1 MKSIKP
7 GRGPSKLSTVGSI
20 CVAIFGVFWCI
31 MAGAM
36 GAWFMIPFGL
46 IFVGVGFKLK
56 ISQAAL
62 AKGLGVS
69 VPTISRWE
77 RGSQEPHIM
86 ALGSFYDFCEKHEI
100 NFEEANLK
108 CLEKH

>member
-1 MKSIKP
+1 MNQTN
-7 GRGPSKLSTVGSI
+7 LSFADQVKY
-20 CVAIFGVFWCI
+20 
-31 MAGAM
+31 
-36 GAWFMIPFGL
+36 L
-46 IFVGVGFKLK
+46 RFKLK

-62 AKGLGVS
+62 AKELGVS

-77 RGSQEPHIM
+77 RRSQEPHIM

-100 NFEEANLK
+100 NFEKANLK